1 MTNNAQ
7 ERLVE
12 AREHH
17 WLGEVSALEESLIHL
32 RRRQNEATIKI
43 TERNQAHSTS

>member
-17 WLGEVSALEESLIHL
+17 WLGEVSALEESLVHL
-32 RRRQNEATIKI
+32 RRRQDEAKTKI
-43 TERNQAHSTS
+43 AEGNQAHSTS